1 MLEEYA
7 SSGVAAVAGA
17 RSDRAMNETPV
28 AVVTGASRGI
38 GRAGALALA
47 EVGFDV
53 VVSARTVK
61 EGDGRAAPNSM
72 REDRDPVVVPG
83 SLERTAE
90 EIEARGRRAL
100 IVPMDL
106 LDADSVRALPTAVID
121 QWGRIDVLYNNAIY
135 QGVGTLDRVA
145 DLTAASMLATFTG
158 NFVHQVLLIQA
169 VLPHM
174 LEGGG
179 GTIIIMVSGS
189 ARLDPAA
196 PAGDGG
202 WGILYSGSK
211 AAFGRVAGG
220 LNAEYLT
227 SGVKSFN
234 VDPGN
239 VITEARKAKTRD
251 DDYAATFGSEPAEA
265 TGKVVAWLASDPGAD
280 RFLGKWIFAP
290 KLCSDLGLLPGW
302 TYTAG

>member
-1 MLEEYA
+1 
-7 SSGVAAVAGA
+7 
-17 RSDRAMNETPV
+17 MNDNPV

-47 EVGFDV
+47 EAGFDV

-61 EGDGRAAPNSM
+61 EGDGASDATSVRGERTN
-72 REDRDPVVVPG
+72 VIVPG
-83 SLERTAE
+83 SLERTAQ
-90 EIEARGRRAL
+90 EIEELGRRAL

-106 LDADSVRALPTAVID
+106 LDRDTVIALPATVLD
-121 QWGRIDVLYNNAIY
+121 EWGRIDVLFNNAIY
-135 QGVGTLDRVA
+135 KAVGTLDRIV
-145 DLTAASMLATFTG
+145 DLTTESMLNMFTG

-174 LEGGG
+174 LEHGR
-179 GTIIIMVSGS
+179 GTIIDMVSGS
-189 ARLDPAA
+189 ARLDPQA
-196 PAGDGG
+196 PPGEGG

-211 AAFGRVAGG
+211 AAFARVAGG
-220 LNAEYLT
+220 INAEYL
-227 SGVKSFN
+227 SAGIRAFN

-239 VITEARKAKTRD
+239 VVTEARKAIKSD
-251 DDYAATFGSEPAEA
+251 DEYSAGYGSEPAEA

-302 TYTAG
+302 TFQSVGEF

>member
-1 MLEEYA
+1 M
-7 SSGVAAVAGA
+7 
-17 RSDRAMNETPV
+17 SDSPV
-28 AVVTGASRGI
+28 AIVTGASRGI

-47 EVGFDV
+47 EAGYDV

-61 EGDGRAAPNSM
+61 EGSGSSEVQSVANAGPL
-72 REDRDPVVVPG
+72 VTVPG

-90 EIEARGRRAL
+90 EVEALGQRAL

-106 LDADSVRALPTAVID
+106 MDLDAVLGLPATVLEE
-121 QWGRIDVLYNNAIY
+121 WGRIDVLFNNAIFK
-135 QGVGTLDRVA
+135 GVGTLDKVA
-145 DLTAASMLATFTG
+145 DLTSESMMNMFTG
-158 NFVHQVLLIQA
+158 NFINQVRLIQA

-174 LEGGG
+174 IERGN
-179 GTIIIMVSGS
+179 GTVINMVSGS
-189 ARLDPAA
+189 ARLDPPA

-202 WGILYSGSK
+202 WGILYSASK

-220 LNAEYLT
+220 INADHR
-227 SGVKSFN
+227 GQGIRAFN

-239 VITEARKAKTRD
+239 VVTEARKAIKPD
-251 DDYAATFGSEPAEA
+251 DEYSEGFGSEPAEA

-280 RFLGKWIFAP
+280 KFLGKWIFAP

-302 TYTAG
+302 TFQAVG

>member
-1 MLEEYA
+1 MT
-7 SSGVAAVAGA
+7 
-17 RSDRAMNETPV
+17 DTPV

-47 EVGFDV
+47 EAGFDV
-53 VVSARTVK
+53 VVSARTVR
-61 EGDGRAAPNSM
+61 EGEGSSDATSVRAEGSG
-72 REDRDPVVVPG
+72 VVVPG
-83 SLERTAE
+83 SLERTAQ
-90 EIEARGRRAL
+90 EIEELGRRAL

-106 LDADSVRALPTAVID
+106 LEREAVLALPATVLE
-121 QWGRIDVLYNNAIY
+121 QWGRIDVLFNNAIY
-135 QGVGTLDRVA
+135 KGVGTLDRIA
-145 DLTAASMLATFTG
+145 DLTPESMLDMFTG

-174 LEGGG
+174 LERGR
-179 GTIIIMVSGS
+179 GTIIDMVSGS
-189 ARLDPAA
+189 ARLDPQA
-196 PAGDGG
+196 PPGEGG

-211 AAFGRVAGG
+211 AAFARVAGG
-220 LNAEYLT
+220 INAEYLS
-227 SGVKSFN
+227 SGIKAFN

-239 VITEARKAKTRD
+239 VVTEARRAITSD
-251 DDYAATFGSEPAEA
+251 DEYSAGYGSEPAEA

-302 TYTAG
+302 TYVPVG